1 MTNHKTDI
9 IIISDI
15 HLGSHICQD
24 EKLLKFLQS
33 IEFRTNHL
41 IINGDLFDNWNFSRL
56 NNNHW
61 QILKTI
67 RKASEKIKTTWIS
80 GNHDGPAEII
90 SHLLNVDFIEE
101 YRFVNGYKRYI
112 VLHGDIF
119 DSYITKYPRLAKIA
133 DWCYRLIQ
141 KLDSSLYWARKLK
154 RSSKT
159 FLRAVETVQYSA
171 IDYCKKHKS
180 DVICLGHT
188 HSAAAIDSGAV
199 AYYNSGSWTDTVCT
213 YISITN
219 GYTELKTY
227 E

>member
-1 MTNHKTDI
+1 MTTSKSEA

-15 HLGSHICQD
+15 HLGSHICQSD
-24 EKLLKFLQS
+24 KIVKFLQT

-56 NNNHW
+56 NHNHW
-61 QILKTI
+61 LVLKTI
-67 RKASEKIKTTWIS
+67 RKASEKIRTTWIS

-90 SHLLNVDFIEE
+90 SHLLNVEFIEE
-101 YRFVNGYKRYI
+101 YRFLSGDKKYI

-119 DSYITKYPRLAKIA
+119 DDYITKYPRLAKIA
-133 DWCYRLIQ
+133 DYIYRLIQ
-141 KLDSSLYWARKLK
+141 KLDTSLYLARKLK

-159 FLRAVETVQYSA
+159 FLRAVEMVHNRA
-171 IDYCKKHKS
+171 IEYCRHNKS

-188 HSAAAIDSGAV
+188 HNATMVESGGIC
-199 AYYNSGSWTDTVCT
+199 YYNSGSWTDTVCT
-213 YISITN
+213 YLTINN
-219 GYTELKTY
+219 GTTEIKIY